1 MRSAASLTLPLALF
15 APEQTAKETKQKKRA
30 PHGHGGG
37 GGAGAKTGAEPKA
50 HAESVYLDPVI
61 HERTRLSILTALF
74 TAGDRCSSF
83 SDLRDTLSLTDGN
96 LMAHLRTLEMA
107 GLLER
112 VKEGSGRN
120 SSTTLRLSNSGKK
133 AFRSYLDQLETLVR
147 AARSGSGSK

>member
-1 MRSAASLTLPLALF
+1 MRTAASLTLPLSLF
-15 APEQTAKETKQKKRA
+15 APEQTAPAKERQKKRA
-30 PHGHGGG
+30 AQSAK
-37 GGAGAKTGAEPKA
+37 AGTEAKAPSD
-50 HAESVYLDPVI
+50 SVYLDPVI

-120 SSTTLRLSNSGKK
+120 SSTTVRLSTSGKK
-133 AFRSYLDQLETLVR
+133 AFRNYLDQLETLVR
-147 AARSGSGSK
+147 AARSGSK

>member
-1 MRSAASLTLPLALF
+1 MRTAASLTLPLSLF
-15 APEQTAKETKQKKRA
+15 APEQAAPAKERHKKRA
-30 PHGHGGG
+30 
-37 GGAGAKTGAEPKA
+37 AQSAKPGTEAKA
-50 HAESVYLDPVI
+50 QGESVYLDPVI

-120 SSTTLRLSNSGKK
+120 SSTTVCLSASGKK
-133 AFRSYLDQLETLVR
+133 AFRNYLDQLETLVR
-147 AARSGSGSK
+147 AARGGSK

>member
-15 APEQTAKETKQKKRA
+15 APEQAAKEKHKKRA
-30 PHGHGGG
+30 PSGGS
-37 GGAGAKTGAEPKA
+37 AKAGAEPKA
-50 HAESVYLDPVI
+50 HAEAVYLDPVI

-96 LMAHLRTLEMA
+96 LMAHLRTLEVA

-112 VKEGSGRN
+112 AKEGSGRN
-120 SSTTLRLSNSGKK
+120 SSTTLSLSPAGKK

-147 AARSGSGSK
+147 AARSGNGSGIGK